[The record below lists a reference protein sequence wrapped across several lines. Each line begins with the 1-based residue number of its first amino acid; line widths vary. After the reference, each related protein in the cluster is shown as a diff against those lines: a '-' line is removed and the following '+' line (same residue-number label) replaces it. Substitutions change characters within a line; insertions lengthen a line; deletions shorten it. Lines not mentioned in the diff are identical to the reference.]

1 MRPYRNYFR
10 EFLDNV
16 ANCQKEMIEM
26 FEEFNVREITFP
38 NDVLTMCRVEEEYIF
53 FDSIKKL
60 ILKGEGQCR
69 SFSVIAHNDEEY
81 FLAEYQYEDIL
92 SMYDEVY
99 CIFDNMS
106 EGTRK

>member
-26 FEEFNVREITFP
+26 FEEFGVREITFP

-60 ILKGEGQCR
+60 ILIGEGKCR

-99 CIFDNMS
+99 VIFDKMS
-106 EGTRK
+106 CGTRK